1 MADIEKTEPRD
12 DWLTRWFGDSPWP
25 RWMELRRPGLWSR
38 LESELR
44 VEEFREGNELVVR
57 AEMPGIDPEKDVDI
71 HVTDHVLSIR
81 AERRQDTKTE
91 EKGGYRSEFH
101 YGSFTRAVRLPS
113 GADESDVKAS
123 YKDGILEVR
132 VPVSEAKAE
141 KAKIPIQRG

>member
-12 DWLTRWFGDSPWP
+12 DWLTRWFGDWPWP
-25 RWMELRRPGLWSR
+25 RWMELRRPELWSR

-123 YKDGILEVR
+123 YRDGILEVR

-141 KAKIPIQRG
+141 KTKIPIQRG

>member
-1 MADIEKTEPRD
+1 MADIEKADPRE
-12 DWLTRWFGDSPWP
+12 DWLTRWFGEWPWP
-25 RWMELRRPGLWSR
+25 RWMELRRPELLSR

-44 VEEFREGNELVVR
+44 VEEFREGDQLVVR
-57 AEMPGIDPEKDVDI
+57 AEMPGIDPDKDVDI

-81 AERRQDTKTE
+81 AERKQDTKTE

-113 GADESDVKAS
+113 GASESDVKAS

-132 VPVSEAKAE
+132 VPISEAKAE
-141 KAKIPIQRG
+141 QTKIPIQRT

>member
-1 MADIEKTEPRD
+1 MADIEKTEPRG
-12 DWLTRWFGDSPWP
+12 DWFTRWFGDSPWP
-25 RWMELRRPGLWSR
+25 RWMELRRPELWSR